1 MVTSVYWR
9 HSNSNYCDFR
19 RVTTTVAD
27 HLGKERD
34 LGLIEF
40 YFLNEEHHVSPH
52 KHKATGKP
60 CNPTSASTKKF
71 IREAVKGK
79 QGPSSI
85 FSDAVNAA
93 GGAVG
98 CESVSDLPRNRQ
110 QVKNVRANLSEDIK
124 TDEFL
129 GPLDLCQ
136 RENYLRNLQWTPSPR
151 VVFSYD
157 AVLDEIVK
165 NCCQITSSCVLLID
179 TTYGIRN
186 KFVTSITYEHAQLML
201 NCDTGKRASLP
212 GPAMF
217 HVCERKEDFVYF
229 AQTLVQQNEKF
240 ENVNFV
246 GADCSAALKG
256 FLQPLKGAVLVPCT
270 KHVRDNTEI
279 QLNSLRIEDEEKRNI
294 ISDIFGDPVNC
305 KKGLTDSES
314 VSDFHEKLEIL
325 RDKWCSVEKGSEFF
339 NYFHIHISNDMK
351 VGMLSPVRKQI
362 GLKTIFITTMQR
374 NVLTLSTSA
383 S

>member
-1 MVTSVYWR
+1 M
-9 HSNSNYCDFR
+9 
-19 RVTTTVAD
+19 
-27 HLGKERD
+27 
-34 LGLIEF
+34 
-40 YFLNEEHHVSPH
+40 
-52 KHKATGKP
+52 
-60 CNPTSASTKKF
+60 
-71 IREAVKGK
+71 REAVKGK

-151 VVFSYD
+151 VVVSYD

-165 NCCQITSSCVLLID
+165 NCCQITSSCGLSID
-179 TTYGIRN
+179 TAYGIGN
-186 KFVTSITYEHAQLML
+186 KFVTSITYEHAQLLL

-217 HVCERKEDFVYF
+217 HVYERKEDFVYF
-229 AQTLVQQNEKF
+229 AQTLVQQDDKF

-246 GADCSAALKG
+246 GADCSGALNG
-256 FLQPLKGAVLVPCT
+256 FLQPLKGAVLVLCA
-270 KHVRDNTEI
+270 KHVRDNIEM

-294 ISDIFGDPVNC
+294 SLII
-305 KKGLTDSES
+305 LIES

-325 RDKWCSVEKGSEFF
+325 CDKWCSVEKGSEFF
-339 NYFHIHISNDMK
+339 NYFQIHLSNDMK
-351 VGMLSPVRKQI
+351 GGMLSPVRKKI
-362 GLKTIFITTMQR
+362 GLKTIFVTTMQR

>member
-9 HSNSNYCDFR
+9 HSNSKYSDFR
-19 RVTTTVAD
+19 RVTTIVAD

-60 CNPTSASTKKF
+60 YNPTSASTKKF

-98 CESVSDLPRNRQ
+98 CDSVSDLPRNRQ
-110 QVKNVRANLSEDIK
+110 QVKNVRANLSEDSK

-129 GPLDLCQ
+129 GLLDLCQ

-151 VVFSYD
+151 VVFSYE

-165 NCCQITSSCVLLID
+165 NCCQITSSCVLSID
-179 TTYGIRN
+179 TTYGIGN
-186 KFVTSITYEHAQLML
+186 KFVTSITYEHAEFV
-201 NCDTGKRASLP
+201 NCDTGKSANLP

-229 AQTLVQQNEKF
+229 A
-240 ENVNFV
+240 
-246 GADCSAALKG
+246 
-256 FLQPLKGAVLVPCT
+256 
-270 KHVRDNTEI
+270 
-279 QLNSLRIEDEEKRNI
+279 NI
-294 ISDIFGDPVNC
+294 
-305 KKGLTDSES
+305 
-314 VSDFHEKLEIL
+314 
-325 RDKWCSVEKGSEFF
+325 
-339 NYFHIHISNDMK
+339 
-351 VGMLSPVRKQI
+351 SPAK
-362 GLKTIFITTMQR
+362 
-374 NVLTLSTSA
+374 
-383 S
+383 